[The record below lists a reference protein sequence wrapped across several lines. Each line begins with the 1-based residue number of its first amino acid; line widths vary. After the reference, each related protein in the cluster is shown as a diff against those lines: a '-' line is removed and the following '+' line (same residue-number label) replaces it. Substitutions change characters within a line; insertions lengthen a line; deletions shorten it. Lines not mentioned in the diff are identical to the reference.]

1 MSRRI
6 LNIVI
11 LFLCSFLTSCL
22 GVFYIDLGNH
32 YAWIE
37 SREVVKITEEK
48 DNALYYDEII
58 YPQVLNY
65 NYDDQY
71 IIVYQVYDGSDYYD
85 ILAKQDKAEKDSL
98 YAQFDKIKEIKR
110 ILVYTFIYE
119 GAANWQQVDGKVR
132 INISGQE
139 EILINM
145 DEYKN
150 GYNMCALIML
160 QNVNDTT
167 FSVEKLVRYFQ
178 GHEKMD
184 RAYNWGM
191 RWVPGRK

>member
-6 LNIVI
+6 LNIFI

-85 ILAKQDKAEKDSL
+85 ISAKQDKAEKDSL
-98 YAQFDKIKEIKR
+98 YAQFDKIKEIKYCYW
-110 ILVYTFIYE
+110 IINKETD
-119 GAANWQQVDGKVR
+119 QVIGPLRKDDFDRKC
-132 INISGQE
+132 QE
-139 EILINM
+139 LHIEIKM
-145 DEYKN
+145 HR
-150 GYNMCALIML
+150 
-160 QNVNDTT
+160 
-167 FSVEKLVRYFQ
+167 F
-178 GHEKMD
+178 HEKKFWENRSMKELCID
-184 RAYNWGM
+184 SAD
-191 RWVPGRK
+191 VVRKEADKDTVTR

>member
-6 LNIVI
+6 LNIFI

-98 YAQFDKIKEIKR
+98 YAQFDKIKEIKYCYW
-110 ILVYTFIYE
+110 IIDKETD
-119 GAANWQQVDGKVR
+119 QVIGPLRKDDFDRKC
-132 INISGQE
+132 QE
-139 EILINM
+139 LHIEIKM
-145 DEYKN
+145 HR
-150 GYNMCALIML
+150 
-160 QNVNDTT
+160 
-167 FSVEKLVRYFQ
+167 F
-178 GHEKMD
+178 HEKKFWENRSMKELGID
-184 RAYNWGM
+184 SAD
-191 RWVPGRK
+191 VVRKEADKDTVTK

>member
-1 MSRRI
+1 M
-6 LNIVI
+6 
-11 LFLCSFLTSCL
+11 LFLCSFLTSCM

-85 ILAKQDKAEKDSL
+85 ISAKQDKAEKDSL
-98 YAQFDKIKEIKR
+98 YALFDKIKEIKYCYW
-110 ILVYTFIYE
+110 IIDKETD
-119 GAANWQQVDGKVR
+119 QVIGPLRKDDFNRKC
-132 INISGQE
+132 QE
-139 EILINM
+139 LHIEIKM
-145 DEYKN
+145 HR
-150 GYNMCALIML
+150 
-160 QNVNDTT
+160 
-167 FSVEKLVRYFQ
+167 F
-178 GHEKMD
+178 HEKKFWENRSMKELGID
-184 RAYNWGM
+184 SAD
-191 RWVPGRK
+191 VVRKEADKDTVTR

>member
-1 MSRRI
+1 MMYR
-6 LNIVI
+6 NIFIIVGLLMCY
-11 LFLCSFLTSCL
+11 LFTSCVG

-98 YAQFDKIKEIKR
+98 YALFDKIKEIKYCYW
-110 ILVYTFIYE
+110 IIDKETD
-119 GAANWQQVDGKVR
+119 QVIGPLRKDDFDRKC
-132 INISGQE
+132 QE
-139 EILINM
+139 LHIEIKM
-145 DEYKN
+145 HR
-150 GYNMCALIML
+150 
-160 QNVNDTT
+160 
-167 FSVEKLVRYFQ
+167 F
-178 GHEKMD
+178 HEKKFWENRSMKELGID
-184 RAYNWGM
+184 SAD
-191 RWVPGRK
+191 VVRKEADKDTVTK